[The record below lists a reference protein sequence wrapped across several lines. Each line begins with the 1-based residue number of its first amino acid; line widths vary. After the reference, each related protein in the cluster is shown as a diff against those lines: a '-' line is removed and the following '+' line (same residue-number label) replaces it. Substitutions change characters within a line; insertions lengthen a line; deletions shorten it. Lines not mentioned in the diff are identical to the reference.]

1 MLLIYTFV
9 TEVTQP
15 RRTNMATESDVW
27 EAMPLVEF
35 VATRLGIDSS
45 LVADLGLEVLR
56 SAALTHRPERGE
68 FKPYAKL
75 CLKSAMLSYQRKQG
89 LVRLTESGQMN
100 DFPVIESG
108 ETDSTNLD
116 LPIDQLRELVSDEE
130 YTLLHEWLVENT
142 SRAVLE
148 AKYGVIRSTLWVRVQ
163 KILKRVRKA

>member
-1 MLLIYTFV
+1 
-9 TEVTQP
+9 
-15 RRTNMATESDVW
+15 MATESDVW

-56 SAALTHRPERGE
+56 SAMLTHRPERGE

-100 DFPVIESG
+100 DFPVIESEEG
-108 ETDSTNLD
+108 DPSSSTSLD
-116 LPIDQLRELVSDEE
+116 LPIDRLRDLVSEEE

-142 SRAVLE
+142 
-148 AKYGVIRSTLWVRVQ
+148 
-163 KILKRVRKA
+163 